1 MKLAIIQQGPE
12 YNNLTKSIELLESIL
27 IEVTKE
33 SVDLVVFG
41 ESWLCG
47 YPAWLDYCP
56 EVSYWNHPPVKAA
69 WKTMFEN
76 SLELNSHGF
85 EKIQAVIKAHKVN
98 VVLGANEVIKKGK
111 GNGSLFNSVFT
122 YNRNGELLNHHRK
135 LMPTYTEKLVHAT
148 GDGHGLNAVD
158 LDFGRMGS
166 LICWEHWM
174 PLTRQAMHDEGED
187 LHIALWPY
195 VKEMHVIASRQY
207 AFEGRCHVVSVGQ
220 LMKTADT
227 PEGLALPDHLD
238 KSEPDELVLK
248 GGSCVIG
255 PDGQFILEPQH
266 SGPAI
271 IYQDVQIGSG
281 RGENM
286 NLSVSGH
293 YQRPDVFELSIN
305 KKRYF

>member
-12 YNNLTKSIELLESIL
+12 YNNLSKSIKLFESIL
-27 IEVTKE
+27 IDVVKE
-33 SVDLVVFG
+33 NVDLVVFG

-56 EVSYWNHPPVKAA
+56 EASYWNHPPVKET
-69 WKTMFEN
+69 WKNMFDN
-76 SLELNSHGF
+76 SLEVESQAF
-85 EKIQAVIKAHKVN
+85 EQIQGIIKTNKVN
-98 VVLGANEVIKKGK
+98 VVLGANEAIRKGK
-111 GNGSLFNSVFT
+111 GNGSLFNAVFT
-122 YNRNGELLNHHRK
+122 FNRAGDLLNHHRK

-174 PLTRQAMHDEGED
+174 PLTRQAMHDQGED

-195 VKEMHVIASRQY
+195 VKEMHIIASRQY

-227 PEGLALPDHLD
+227 PKGLKIPDHLD
-238 KSEPDELVLK
+238 RSNQDELVLK
-248 GGSCVIG
+248 GGSCIIG
-255 PDGQFILEPQH
+255 PDGQFILEPKYNEQ
-266 SGPAI
+266 SI
-271 IYQDVQIGSG
+271 IYQEIKIGEG
-281 RGENM
+281 RGEFM